1 MALRTTDER
10 LMRLQRWLLMAAVA
24 FASLATPRAAA
35 PQPAGETAIDAL
47 TCWRRVDRAAVY
59 VGERF
64 GMTVTCRL
72 IETSEAR
79 TVLDT
84 AALEPEAIHVSPFE
98 VLGGEQFSPVE
109 DGVFRFLQYHYTL
122 RLIVEG
128 SFGDDVELPALDLT
142 YRIERRSDDGPV
154 LMGRELTHILAPGS
168 IRLLSLVPASSVDIR
183 DLAPP
188 SFGDAESGELRASLL
203 TLLAGLTGVLAA
215 GILALGIARALRDR
229 RGVTTTRDT
238 PVPPSA
244 VVGAALGEL
253 RSVQQTSGGGWTPEL
268 ALRTL
273 SALRLGG
280 AVATDTPVAQAT
292 VAPGTAT
299 RDGQLRVKHGWLR
312 RRTLLVSSGTTA
324 DSLAARLPPGDEING
339 THPLADALRS
349 FTAARYGHN
358 GALSAETLTQA
369 LDGAVSHLQQL
380 RWRVTAPVRLATEAA
395 ERLRSLPTSWTR

>member
-1 MALRTTDER
+1 MCIRD
-10 LMRLQRWLLMAAVA
+10 
-24 FASLATPRAAA
+24 
-35 PQPAGETAIDAL
+35 
-47 TCWRRVDRAAVY
+47 
-59 VGERF
+59 
-64 GMTVTCRL
+64 
-72 IETSEAR
+72 
-79 TVLDT
+79 
-84 AALEPEAIHVSPFE
+84 
-98 VLGGEQFSPVE
+98 
-109 DGVFRFLQYHYTL
+109 
-122 RLIVEG
+122 
-128 SFGDDVELPALDLT
+128 
-142 YRIERRSDDGPV
+142 RSDDGPV

-203 TLLAGLTGVLAA
+203 TLLAGLAGVLAA

-229 RGVTTTRDT
+229 RWWHRRVASGGDA
-238 PVPPSA
+238 SA

-299 RDGQLRVKHGWLR
+299 RDGQLQVKHGCLR

-349 FTAARYGHN
+349 FTAARYGHS
-358 GALSAETLTQA
+358 GALSAETLTRA

-380 RWRVTAPVRLATEAA
+380 RWAVTL
-395 ERLRSLPTSWTR
+395 SLYI